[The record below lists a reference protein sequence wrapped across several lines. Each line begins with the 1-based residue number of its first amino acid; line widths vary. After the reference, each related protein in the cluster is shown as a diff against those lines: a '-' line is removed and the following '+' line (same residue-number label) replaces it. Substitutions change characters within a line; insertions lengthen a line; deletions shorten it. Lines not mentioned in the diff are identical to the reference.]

1 MNNKTSDNKFNN
13 NVGSNKIEHIKH
25 IVNNKKN
32 RKYKKYNDNGL
43 TFRYLEAY
51 NNATSDCYV
60 FLKSL
65 EKLLNVEAEIKMS
78 KKIHDEIKS
87 GNLTYSDFLNHKL
100 DVIDKTIKA
109 LDINFVNED
118 ADEDSNEDNN
128 DDGNGNSE
136 EKREE
141 KREKKLQRFRELVN
155 EISGAYDK
163 NDKNDKKDEND
174 EDNSND
180 SSMSNS
186 GNKRNEDNDKESDI
200 KKDVK
205 NDIQEE
211 DKKEDIKKDK
221 KEDIKE
227 ILEKK
232 NAEKLEKDLKGL
244 KIDSLLDIGNYRGES
259 DKVLE
264 FIKTFYDSLRRNL
277 SILRKYFE

>member
-1 MNNKTSDNKFNN
+1 MDTMNNKASDNKFNN
-13 NVGSNKIEHIKH
+13 NVDSNKIEHIEH

-32 RKYKKYNDNGL
+32 RKYKKYNDEGL

-87 GNLTYSDFLNHKL
+87 RNLTYSDFLNHKL

-109 LDINFVNED
+109 LDINFVNKD
-118 ADEDSNEDNN
+118 ADEDSNEDSNN

-136 EKREE
+136 EKRE
-141 KREKKLQRFRELVN
+141 KKLQRFRELIN

-163 NDKNDKKDEND
+163 NDKKDEND
-174 EDNSND
+174 ENEEDNSNNGNDNNDSND
-180 SSMSNS
+180 SSMSN
-186 GNKRNEDNDKESDI
+186 D

-205 NDIQEE
+205 NDIKEE
-211 DKKEDIKKDK
+211 DKKEDIK
-221 KEDIKE
+221 EF
-227 ILEKK
+227 LEKK
-232 NAEKLEKDLKGL
+232 NAEKLERDLKRL
-244 KIDSLLDIGNYRGES
+244 KIDSLLNIENYRGES

>member
-1 MNNKTSDNKFNN
+1 MDTMKNKTSDNKFNN

-32 RKYKKYNDNGL
+32 RTYKKYNDDGL

-109 LDINFVNED
+109 LDISFVNEN
-118 ADEDSNEDNN
+118 ADEDSNDDNN
-128 DDGNGNSE
+128 DGGNGNSE
-136 EKREE
+136 EKRET
-141 KREKKLQRFRELVN
+141 KLQRFRELVN
-155 EISGAYDK
+155 EISGDY
-163 NDKNDKKDEND
+163 DKNDKKDENE
-174 EDNSND
+174 EDNKNKSKG
-180 SSMSNS
+180 SSRSNS
-186 GNKRNEDNDKESDI
+186 DNKRNEDNDKESDI

-205 NDIQEE
+205 NDIKEE
-211 DKKEDIKKDK
+211 DKKDK

-232 NAEKLEKDLKGL
+232 NAEKLERDLKGL

-277 SILRKYFE
+277 NTLRKYFE

>member
-1 MNNKTSDNKFNN
+1 MDTMNNKTSDNKFNN
-13 NVGSNKIEHIKH
+13 NVDSNKIEHIEH

-32 RKYKKYNDNGL
+32 RKYKKYNDDGL

-109 LDINFVNED
+109 LDINFVNEH
-118 ADEDSNEDNN
+118 ADDDGN
-128 DDGNGNSE
+128 DDGNGNS
-136 EKREE
+136 EE

-155 EISGAYDK
+155 EISGDY
-163 NDKNDKKDEND
+163 DKNDKKDENEELVRK
-174 EDNSND
+174 EDL
-180 SSMSNS
+180 
-186 GNKRNEDNDKESDI
+186 KESDI
-200 KKDVK
+200 EKDVK
-205 NDIQEE
+205 DDIKEE
-211 DKKEDIKKDK
+211 DKEEDIKK
-221 KEDIKE
+221 

-232 NAEKLEKDLKGL
+232 NVEKLERDLKGL
-244 KIDSLLDIGNYRGES
+244 KIDSLLDIRNYRGES

-277 SILRKYFE
+277 STLRKYFE

>member
-1 MNNKTSDNKFNN
+1 MNNKTSDDKLN
-13 NVGSNKIEHIKH
+13 NVADNNKIEHIEH

-32 RKYKKYNDNGL
+32 RTYKKYNDDGL

-109 LDINFVNED
+109 LDINLINEN
-118 ADEDSNEDNN
+118 ADEDGNEDNN
-128 DDGNGNSE
+128 DDGNGNS
-136 EKREE
+136 EE

-163 NDKNDKKDEND
+163 NDKNDKKDENEELVRK
-174 EDNSND
+174 EDL
-180 SSMSNS
+180 
-186 GNKRNEDNDKESDI
+186 KESNI
-200 KKDVK
+200 EKDVK
-205 NDIQEE
+205 NDIKEE
-211 DKKEDIKKDK
+211 DKEEDIKKDK
-221 KEDIKE
+221 KEDIKG

-232 NAEKLEKDLKGL
+232 NAEKLERDLKGL
-244 KIDSLLDIGNYRGES
+244 KIDSLLDIRNYRGES

-277 SILRKYFE
+277 STLRKYFE

>member
-13 NVGSNKIEHIKH
+13 NVDSNKIEHIEH
-25 IVNNKKN
+25 IINNKKN
-32 RKYKKYNDNGL
+32 RKYKKYNDDGL

-109 LDINFVNED
+109 LDINFVNKD
-118 ADEDSNEDNN
+118 ADEDSNDDGN
-128 DDGNGNSE
+128 DDGNGNS
-136 EKREE
+136 EE

-163 NDKNDKKDEND
+163 NDKKDEND
-174 EDNSND
+174 EDNSNNSND
-180 SSMSNS
+180 SSMSN
-186 GNKRNEDNDKESDI
+186 D

-205 NDIQEE
+205 DDIKEE

-227 ILEKK
+227 FLEKK
-232 NAEKLEKDLKGL
+232 NAEKLERDLKGL

-264 FIKTFYDSLRRNL
+264 FIKAFYDSLRRNL
-277 SILRKYFE
+277 STLRKYFE

>member
-1 MNNKTSDNKFNN
+1 MDTMNNKTSDNKFNN
-13 NVGSNKIEHIKH
+13 NVDSNKIEHIEH

-32 RKYKKYNDNGL
+32 RKYKKYNDDGL

-118 ADEDSNEDNN
+118 VDEDNN
-128 DDGNGNSE
+128 DDGNGNS
-136 EKREE
+136 EE

-174 EDNSND
+174 ELVR
-180 SSMSNS
+180 
-186 GNKRNEDNDKESDI
+186 KEDLKESDI

-205 NDIQEE
+205 DDIKEE
-211 DKKEDIKKDK
+211 DKKEDIK
-221 KEDIKE
+221 EF
-227 ILEKK
+227 LEKK
-232 NAEKLEKDLKGL
+232 NAEKLERDLKGL

-277 SILRKYFE
+277 NTLRKYFE

>member
-1 MNNKTSDNKFNN
+1 MDTMNNKTSDNKFNN
-13 NVGSNKIEHIKH
+13 NVDNNKIEHIEH
-25 IVNNKKN
+25 IINNKKN
-32 RKYKKYNDNGL
+32 RKYKKYNDDGL

-51 NNATSDCYV
+51 NNATSDCYI

-109 LDINFVNED
+109 LGINFVNED
-118 ADEDSNEDNN
+118 ADEDNN
-128 DDGNGNSE
+128 DDGNENS
-136 EKREE
+136 EE

-155 EISGAYDK
+155 EISGVYDK

-174 EDNSND
+174 EDNSNNSNDSSMNND
-180 SSMSNS
+180 SSMSN
-186 GNKRNEDNDKESDI
+186 D
-200 KKDVK
+200 KKDIK
-205 NDIQEE
+205 NDIKEE
-211 DKKEDIKKDK
+211 DKKEDIK
-221 KEDIKE
+221 EV
-227 ILEKK
+227 LEKK
-232 NAEKLEKDLKGL
+232 NAEKLERDLKGL

-277 SILRKYFE
+277 STLRKYFE

>member
-1 MNNKTSDNKFNN
+1 MNTMNNKTSDNKFNN
-13 NVGSNKIEHIKH
+13 NVDSNKIEHIEH

-32 RKYKKYNDNGL
+32 RKYKKYNDEGL

-118 ADEDSNEDNN
+118 ADDNN
-128 DDGNGNSE
+128 DDDNNDGNGNSE
-136 EKREE
+136 ENSEE
-141 KREKKLQRFRELVN
+141 KRKKKLQRFRELVN

-163 NDKNDKKDEND
+163 NDKKDEND
-174 EDNSND
+174 EDNSNNNNSND
-180 SSMSNS
+180 SSMSN
-186 GNKRNEDNDKESDI
+186 D

-205 NDIQEE
+205 DDIKEE

-232 NAEKLEKDLKGL
+232 NAEKLERDLKRL
-244 KIDSLLDIGNYRGES
+244 KIDSLLNIENYRGES

-264 FIKTFYDSLRRNL
+264 FIKTFYDLLRRNL
-277 SILRKYFE
+277 STLRKYFE

>member
-1 MNNKTSDNKFNN
+1 MDTINNKTNDNKFNN
-13 NVGSNKIEHIKH
+13 NVDSNKIEHIEH

-32 RKYKKYNDNGL
+32 RKYKKYNDDGL

-118 ADEDSNEDNN
+118 ADEDNNDDNN
-128 DDGNGNSE
+128 DDNGNGNS
-136 EKREE
+136 EE

-155 EISGAYDK
+155 EISGAHDE
-163 NDKNDKKDEND
+163 NDKNDKKDENG
-174 EDNSND
+174 EDNSNSNSND
-180 SSMSNS
+180 SSMSN
-186 GNKRNEDNDKESDI
+186 D

-205 NDIQEE
+205 DDIKEE
-211 DKKEDIKKDK
+211 DKKEDIK
-221 KEDIKE
+221 EV
-227 ILEKK
+227 LEKK

-244 KIDSLLDIGNYRGES
+244 KIDSLLNIGNYRGES

-264 FIKTFYDSLRRNL
+264 FIKAFYDSLRRNL
-277 SILRKYFE
+277 STLRKYFE

>member
-13 NVGSNKIEHIKH
+13 NVDSNKTEHIEH
-25 IVNNKKN
+25 IVNNKTN
-32 RKYKKYNDNGL
+32 RTYKKYNDDGL

-109 LDINFVNED
+109 LDINFVNEN
-118 ADEDSNEDNN
+118 ADEDNNEDSN
-128 DDGNGNSE
+128 DDGNGNS
-136 EKREE
+136 EE

-155 EISGAYDK
+155 EISGTYDK
-163 NDKNDKKDEND
+163 NDKNDKKGEND
-174 EDNSND
+174 ELVR
-180 SSMSNS
+180 
-186 GNKRNEDNDKESDI
+186 KEDLKESDI

-205 NDIQEE
+205 NDIKEE
-211 DKKEDIKKDK
+211 DKEEDIKKDK

-227 ILEKK
+227 FLEKK
-232 NAEKLEKDLKGL
+232 NAEKLERDLKGL

-277 SILRKYFE
+277 NTLRKYFE

>member
-1 MNNKTSDNKFNN
+1 MNNKTNDNKFNN
-13 NVGSNKIEHIKH
+13 NVDSNKIEHIEH

-32 RKYKKYNDNGL
+32 RKYKKYNDDSL

-136 EKREE
+136 EKRE
-141 KREKKLQRFRELVN
+141 KKLQRFRELVN

-163 NDKNDKKDEND
+163 GDKNDKKDEND

-211 DKKEDIKKDK
+211 DKKEDIKKGK

-277 SILRKYFE
+277 STLRKYFE

>member
-13 NVGSNKIEHIKH
+13 NVDSNKIEHIEH

-32 RKYKKYNDNGL
+32 RKYKKYNDDGL

-118 ADEDSNEDNN
+118 ADDDSN
-128 DDGNGNSE
+128 DDGNGNS
-136 EKREE
+136 EE

-155 EISGAYDK
+155 EISGVYDK
-163 NDKNDKKDEND
+163 NDKNDNKDEND
-174 EDNSND
+174 EDNSNNSND
-180 SSMSNS
+180 SSMSN
-186 GNKRNEDNDKESDI
+186 D

-205 NDIQEE
+205 D
-211 DKKEDIKKDK
+211 DIKEEDK

-232 NAEKLEKDLKGL
+232 NAEKLERDLKGL
-244 KIDSLLDIGNYRGES
+244 KIDSLLNIENYRGES

-264 FIKTFYDSLRRNL
+264 FIKTFYDLLRRNL
-277 SILRKYFE
+277 STLRKYFE

>member
-1 MNNKTSDNKFNN
+1 MNNKTSDNKFND
-13 NVGSNKIEHIKH
+13 NVDSNKIEHIEH
-25 IVNNKKN
+25 IINNKKN
-32 RKYKKYNDNGL
+32 RKYKKYNDDGL

-109 LDINFVNED
+109 LDINFVNKD
-118 ADEDSNEDNN
+118 ADEDSNEDN

-136 EKREE
+136 ENSEE

-163 NDKNDKKDEND
+163 NDKKDEND

-180 SSMSNS
+180 GNDSSMSN
-186 GNKRNEDNDKESDI
+186 DKKNVKDDI
-200 KKDVK
+200 K
-205 NDIQEE
+205 EE
-211 DKKEDIKKDK
+211 DKKEDIK
-221 KEDIKE
+221 EV
-227 ILEKK
+227 LEKK
-232 NAEKLEKDLKGL
+232 NAEKLERDLKGL

-264 FIKTFYDSLRRNL
+264 FIKAFYDSLRRNL
-277 SILRKYFE
+277 STLRKYFE

>member
-13 NVGSNKIEHIKH
+13 NVDSNNIEYIEH

-32 RKYKKYNDNGL
+32 RKYKKYNDDSL

-118 ADEDSNEDNN
+118 ADDDDN

-136 EKREE
+136 ENSEE

-155 EISGAYDK
+155 EISGVYDK

-174 EDNSND
+174 EDNKNNSNDSSMNND
-180 SSMSNS
+180 SSMSN
-186 GNKRNEDNDKESDI
+186 D

-205 NDIQEE
+205 NDIKEE
-211 DKKEDIKKDK
+211 DKKEDIK
-221 KEDIKE
+221 EV
-227 ILEKK
+227 LEKK
-232 NAEKLEKDLKGL
+232 NAEKLERDLKGL

-277 SILRKYFE
+277 STLWKYFE

>member
-1 MNNKTSDNKFNN
+1 MDTMNNKTSDNKFNN
-13 NVGSNKIEHIKH
+13 SVDNNKIEHIEH

-32 RKYKKYNDNGL
+32 RKYKKYNDEGL

-109 LDINFVNED
+109 LDINFVNKD

-136 EKREE
+136 ENSEE

-163 NDKNDKKDEND
+163 NDKNDKNDKKDENEELVRK
-174 EDNSND
+174 EDL
-180 SSMSNS
+180 
-186 GNKRNEDNDKESDI
+186 KESDI

-205 NDIQEE
+205 NDIKEE
-211 DKKEDIKKDK
+211 DKEEDIKKDK

-232 NAEKLEKDLKGL
+232 NAEKLERDLKGL
-244 KIDSLLDIGNYRGES
+244 KIDSLLDIRNYRGES
-259 DKVLE
+259 DKALE
-264 FIKTFYDSLRRNL
+264 FIKTFYNSLRRNL
-277 SILRKYFE
+277 STLR

>member
-1 MNNKTSDNKFNN
+1 MDTMNNKTSDNKFNN
-13 NVGSNKIEHIKH
+13 NVDSNKIEHIEH

-32 RKYKKYNDNGL
+32 RKYKKYNDDGL

-109 LDINFVNED
+109 LDINFVNEN
-118 ADEDSNEDNN
+118 ADEDNNEDNN
-128 DDGNGNSE
+128 DDGNGNS
-136 EKREE
+136 EE

-163 NDKNDKKDEND
+163 NDKKDEND
-174 EDNSND
+174 EDNSNNSNSDSND

-186 GNKRNEDNDKESDI
+186 DNKRNEDNDKESDI

-205 NDIQEE
+205 NDIKEE
-211 DKKEDIKKDK
+211 DKKEDIK
-221 KEDIKE
+221 EF
-227 ILEKK
+227 LEKK
-232 NAEKLEKDLKGL
+232 NAEKLERDLKGL

-277 SILRKYFE
+277 STLRKYFE

>member
-1 MNNKTSDNKFNN
+1 MDTMNNKTSDNKFNN
-13 NVGSNKIEHIKH
+13 NVDSNKIEHIEH

-32 RKYKKYNDNGL
+32 RKYKKYNDDGL

-51 NNATSDCYV
+51 NNATSDCYI

-118 ADEDSNEDNN
+118 ADEDNN
-128 DDGNGNSE
+128 DDGNENS
-136 EKREE
+136 EE

-155 EISGAYDK
+155 EISGDY
-163 NDKNDKKDEND
+163 DKNDKKDEND
-174 EDNSND
+174 EDNSNNSNDSSMNND
-180 SSMSNS
+180 SSMSN
-186 GNKRNEDNDKESDI
+186 D
-200 KKDVK
+200 KKDIK
-205 NDIQEE
+205 NDIKEE
-211 DKKEDIKKDK
+211 DKKEDIK
-221 KEDIKE
+221 EV
-227 ILEKK
+227 LEKK
-232 NAEKLEKDLKGL
+232 NAEKLERDLKGL

-277 SILRKYFE
+277 STLRKYFE

>member
-1 MNNKTSDNKFNN
+1 MDTMNNKTSDNKFNN
-13 NVGSNKIEHIKH
+13 NVDSNKIEHIEH

-32 RKYKKYNDNGL
+32 RKYKKYNDEGL

-65 EKLLNVEAEIKMS
+65 EKLFNVEAEIKMS

-109 LDINFVNED
+109 LDINFVNKD
-118 ADEDSNEDNN
+118 ADEDNNEDNN
-128 DDGNGNSE
+128 DDGNGNS
-136 EKREE
+136 EE

-163 NDKNDKKDEND
+163 NNKNDNKDEND
-174 EDNSND
+174 EDNSNNRNDSNNSND
-180 SSMSNS
+180 SSVSN
-186 GNKRNEDNDKESDI
+186 D

-205 NDIQEE
+205 NDIKEE
-211 DKKEDIKKDK
+211 DKKEDIK
-221 KEDIKE
+221 EF
-227 ILEKK
+227 LEKK
-232 NAEKLEKDLKGL
+232 NAEKLESDLKGL
-244 KIDSLLDIGNYRGES
+244 KIDSLLNIGNYRGES

-264 FIKTFYDSLRRNL
+264 FIKAFYDSLRRNL
-277 SILRKYFE
+277 NTLRKYFE

>member
-1 MNNKTSDNKFNN
+1 MDTMNNKTSDNKFNN
-13 NVGSNKIEHIKH
+13 NVDSNKVEHIEH

-32 RKYKKYNDNGL
+32 RTYKKYNDDGL

-65 EKLLNVEAEIKMS
+65 EKLFNVEAEIKMS

-118 ADEDSNEDNN
+118 ADEDNNDDNN
-128 DDGNGNSE
+128 NDGNGNSE

-163 NDKNDKKDEND
+163 NDKNDKKGEND
-174 EDNSND
+174 EDNSNNSNNGNSND
-180 SSMSNS
+180 SSMSN
-186 GNKRNEDNDKESDI
+186 D

-205 NDIQEE
+205 DDIKEE
-211 DKKEDIKKDK
+211 DKKEDIK
-221 KEDIKE
+221 EF
-227 ILEKK
+227 LEKK

-244 KIDSLLDIGNYRGES
+244 KIDSLLNIENYRGES
-259 DKVLE
+259 DKILE
-264 FIKTFYDSLRRNL
+264 FIKTFYDLLRRNL
-277 SILRKYFE
+277 STLRKYFE

>member
-13 NVGSNKIEHIKH
+13 NVDSNKIEHIEH

-32 RKYKKYNDNGL
+32 KTYKKYNDDGL

-118 ADEDSNEDNN
+118 ADEDDN

-136 EKREE
+136 ENSEE
-141 KREKKLQRFRELVN
+141 KGEKKLQRFRELVN
-155 EISGAYDK
+155 EISGAHDK

-174 EDNSND
+174 EDNSNNSNSDSND
-180 SSMSNS
+180 SSMSN
-186 GNKRNEDNDKESDI
+186 D

-205 NDIQEE
+205 DDIKEE
-211 DKKEDIKKDK
+211 DKKEDIK
-221 KEDIKE
+221 EF
-227 ILEKK
+227 LEKK
-232 NAEKLEKDLKGL
+232 NAEKLERDLKGL
-244 KIDSLLDIGNYRGES
+244 KIDSLLNIGNYRGES
-259 DKVLE
+259 DKILE

-277 SILRKYFE
+277 STLWKYFE

>member
-1 MNNKTSDNKFNN
+1 MDTMNNKTSDNKFNN
-13 NVGSNKIEHIKH
+13 NVDSNKIEHIEH

-32 RKYKKYNDNGL
+32 RKYKKYNDDGL

-109 LDINFVNED
+109 LDINFVNKD
-118 ADEDSNEDNN
+118 ADDDDADDNSN
-128 DDGNGNSE
+128 DDGNGNS
-136 EKREE
+136 EE

-155 EISGAYDK
+155 EISGDY
-163 NDKNDKKDEND
+163 DKNDKKDENEELVRK
-174 EDNSND
+174 EDL
-180 SSMSNS
+180 
-186 GNKRNEDNDKESDI
+186 KESDI
-200 KKDVK
+200 EKDVK
-205 NDIQEE
+205 DDIKEE
-211 DKKEDIKKDK
+211 DKEEDIKKDK

-232 NAEKLEKDLKGL
+232 NVEKLERDLKGL
-244 KIDSLLDIGNYRGES
+244 KIDSLLDIRNYRGES

-277 SILRKYFE
+277 STLRKYFE

>member
-1 MNNKTSDNKFNN
+1 MDTMNNKTSDNKFNN
-13 NVGSNKIEHIKH
+13 NVDSNKIEHIEH
-25 IVNNKKN
+25 IINNKKN
-32 RKYKKYNDNGL
+32 RKYKKYNDDGL

-118 ADEDSNEDNN
+118 ADDDSS

-136 EKREE
+136 ENSEE

-163 NDKNDKKDEND
+163 GDKNNKKDEND
-174 EDNSND
+174 EDNSNNSNDNSTSND
-180 SSMSNS
+180 SSMSN
-186 GNKRNEDNDKESDI
+186 D

-205 NDIQEE
+205 G
-211 DKKEDIKKDK
+211 DIKEKDK

-227 ILEKK
+227 VLEKK
-232 NAEKLEKDLKGL
+232 NAEKLERDLKEL

-277 SILRKYFE
+277 STLRKYFE

>member
-13 NVGSNKIEHIKH
+13 NVDSNKIEHIEH

-32 RKYKKYNDNGL
+32 RTYKKYNDDGL

-65 EKLLNVEAEIKMS
+65 EKLFNVEAEIKMS

-109 LDINFVNED
+109 LDINFVNKD
-118 ADEDSNEDNN
+118 ADEDNNDDNNN

-136 EKREE
+136 ENSEE

-163 NDKNDKKDEND
+163 NDKKDENE
-174 EDNSND
+174 EDDSNNSND

-186 GNKRNEDNDKESDI
+186 DNKRNEDNDKESDI

-205 NDIQEE
+205 NDIKEE
-211 DKKEDIKKDK
+211 DKKEDIK
-221 KEDIKE
+221 EF
-227 ILEKK
+227 LEKK
-232 NAEKLEKDLKGL
+232 NAEKLERDLKRL
-244 KIDSLLDIGNYRGES
+244 KIDSLLDIRNYRGES
-259 DKVLE
+259 DKILE
-264 FIKTFYDSLRRNL
+264 FIKTFYDSLRRSL
-277 SILRKYFE
+277 STLRKYFE